1 MIRWIYFLILV
12 LLAVVV
18 QTSVVPVV
26 WFRTPLGYVG
36 PELLAAVA
44 VFVALHVR
52 SRVEAA
58 LAGWTLGFA
67 IDLTL
72 SGPGM
77 GLASLLYMAA
87 SVGVYQLREAVF
99 HERASLQF
107 ILSLLFCLFVYELW
121 TLWGLLSGHLS
132 RPVAGGQAVLAAG
145 LAVYTAVLT
154 PLVCRVLKP
163 FQKLLIAT
171 PPGRGRR

>member
-18 QTSVVPVV
+18 QTSVMPVI

-52 SRVEAA
+52 SRTEAA

-67 IDLTL
+67 VDLTL

-77 GLASLLYMAA
+77 GVPSLLYMVYLRARPG
-87 SVGVYQLREAVF
+87 GVEISSPCKGFSTR
-99 HERASLQF
+99 H
-107 ILSLLFCLFVYELW
+107 
-121 TLWGLLSGHLS
+121 TSGVS
-132 RPVAGGQAVLAAG
+132 
-145 LAVYTAVLT
+145 TAV
-154 PLVCRVLKP
+154 
-163 FQKLLIAT
+163 
-171 PPGRGRR
+171 

>member
-18 QTSVVPVV
+18 QTSVMPVI

-52 SRVEAA
+52 SRTEAA

-67 IDLTL
+67 VDLTL

-77 GLASLLYMAA
+77 GVPSLLYMVA
-87 SVGVYQLREAVF
+87 SVGVYQVREAVF
-99 HERASLQF
+99 HERISLQF
-107 ILSLLFCLFVYELW
+107 ILGLLFCLFVYERW
-121 TLWGLLSGHLS
+121 TLWGLVFGGVNRSA
-132 RPVAGGQAVLAAG
+132 AGGQAVLAMG
-145 LAVYTAVLT
+145 LAAYTAVLT

-163 FQKLLIAT
+163 LQGLLIST
-171 PPGRGRR
+171 PPGRARR